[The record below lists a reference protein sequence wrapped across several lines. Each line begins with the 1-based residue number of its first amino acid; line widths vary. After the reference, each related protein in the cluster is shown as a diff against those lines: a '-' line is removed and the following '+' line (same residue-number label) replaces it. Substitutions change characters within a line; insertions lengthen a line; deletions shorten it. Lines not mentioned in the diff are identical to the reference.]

1 MEEQK
6 QKISPL
12 IQKQDCELVS
22 INLYDRTLTRQIKND
37 LYQLESIAK
46 YCNINAKIIGQFLN
60 SQRFNIFFNA
70 VDKDFEIPS
79 YVYLIKRPTGIKI
92 GRTFNIDK
100 RYNLNDINIQLKRL
114 VFVKYVDRCEKA
126 LKKAFSKYEKTKG
139 LEEFDVNIRIG
150 LQIFDEVVEKY
161 KSDKKIENDYIVY
174 YKDDLN
180 FGNSVYVSSKVIP
193 IIISAFTE
201 RSLEDATHDII
212 ITENTAKSIDKN
224 DYLSLVREEGNE
236 FIYWG
241 FRNTI
246 IIINQTTQEVNLSR
260 LWKTTLKN
268 SNKNKST
275 KLSKFLKIN
284 VISGMIKKYPELKP
298 IKRTFKN
305 KPLLNGKYAPLVYIH
320 YVYSYLDIDYAYE
333 VGKYV
338 TGTFIKPPGL
348 RGGARLPPKEWIGLT
363 IRRMLEK
370 YQNFK

>member
-1 MEEQK
+1 MEERK

-12 IQKQDCELVS
+12 IQEQDCELIS
-22 INLYDRTLTRQIKND
+22 INLYNGTLTRQIKSD
-37 LYQLESIAK
+37 LYQLESLVK
-46 YCNINAKIIGQFLN
+46 YCNSNLRTIGQFLN
-60 SQRFNIFFNA
+60 SQRFNVFLNIF
-70 VDKDFEIPS
+70 DKDFEIPN

-92 GRTFNIDK
+92 GRTFDIDQ
-100 RYNLNDINIQLKRL
+100 RYNLNDINIKLKRL
-114 VFVKYVDRCEKA
+114 VFVKYVDKCEKA
-126 LKKAFSKYEKTKG
+126 LKNAFSKYERSSG
-139 LEEFDVNIRIG
+139 LEEFDVNLKTA
-150 LQIFDEVVEKY
+150 LQIFDRVVEKY
-161 KSDKKIENDYIVY
+161 KSDKEIRNDYIKIY
-174 YKDDLN
+174 NNDIN
-180 FGNSVYVSSKVIP
+180 FGSSIYVSSKVVP

-201 RSLEDATHDII
+201 RSLEDSTHDIVI
-212 ITENTAKSIDKN
+212 SEKAAKTINKN
-224 DYLSLVREEGNE
+224 DYLSLVKEEGNE

-275 KLSKFLKIN
+275 RLSNFLSTKI
-284 VISGMIKKYPELKP
+284 ITGMIKKYPELKP
-298 IKRTFKN
+298 VKRTFKD

-338 TGTFIKPPGL
+338 TETFIKPPGL
-348 RGGARLPPKEWIGLT
+348 KGGSSLSPKEWIGLT

-370 YQNFK
+370 YK

>member
-37 LYQLESIAK
+37 LYQLESIVK
-46 YCNINAKIIGQFLN
+46 YCNSNLRAISQFLN
-60 SQRFNIFFNA
+60 SQRFNVFLNIVN
-70 VDKDFEIPS
+70 KDYEVPN

-92 GRTFNIDK
+92 GRTFNIDQ
-100 RYNLNDINIQLKRL
+100 RYNLNDINIKLKRL

-139 LEEFDVNIRIG
+139 LEEFDVNLKTA
-150 LQIFDEVVEKY
+150 LQIFDRVVEKY
-161 KSDKKIENDYIVY
+161 KSDKEIENDYIKIY
-174 YKDDLN
+174 NNDLN
-180 FGNSVYVSSKVIP
+180 FGNSVYISSKVVP

-201 RSLEDATHDII
+201 RSLENATHDIV
-212 ITENTAKSIDKN
+212 ITENAAKTINKN
-224 DYLSLVREEGNE
+224 DYLSLIEEEGNE

-241 FRNTI
+241 FRKTI

-268 SNKNKST
+268 SNRNKSA
-275 KLSKFLKIN
+275 KLAKFLDTKI
-284 VISGMIKKYPELKP
+284 ISGMIKKYPELKP
-298 IKRTFKN
+298 VKRTFKN

-348 RGGARLPPKEWIGLT
+348 RGGASLQPKEWIGLT

-370 YQNFK
+370 YK